1 MKYIDFLHTKSPE
14 NTYSFRNYVFS
25 RLSSKFKSQMQA
37 YRCGSFKNYEVD
49 QTGVEP
55 VSENEFPLLL
65 LS

>member
-1 MKYIDFLHTKSPE
+1 MLYSGSKKRLE
-14 NTYSFRNYVFS
+14 NTHRKKSCPRVF
-25 RLSSKFKSQMQA
+25 LCKHKNAYPDLLMSSDMHYK
-37 YRCGSFKNYEVD
+37 VD